1 MQNQLGTND
10 LDQLRIIAPTDR
22 RHFDTW
28 AFDDSFCHDLLL
40 HVFANQ
46 HQKDRAWAWKRA
58 IDLYWREGKS
68 RRELATELDR
78 SLDAIKSLLTTIRRA
93 AEKFIAGGKIVTEP
107 PEFRQSRPAY
117 APTAHVIGELDIL
130 ALAEGDKA
138 ARFFIEEYHRLSVAT
153 LLELTT
159 FVEDDSLTPE
169 PKKLTAALPIT
180 ADAPTASDLFLAQAM
195 PQICDTEKIEYAH
208 HT

>member
-1 MQNQLGTND
+1 MQNQPSTED
-10 LDQLRIIAPTDR
+10 LAQLRIISPTDR
-22 RHFDTW
+22 RQFDQW
-28 AFDDSFCHDLLL
+28 AFDDEFCHDFLL

-68 RRELATELDR
+68 RRQLAAELDR
-78 SLDAIKSLLTTIRRA
+78 SLDAVKSLLTTIRKA
-93 AEKFIAGGKIVTEP
+93 AEKFILGGKVVKEP
-107 PEFRQSRPAY
+107 PEFRASRPAY
-117 APTAHVIGELDIL
+117 ALTAHVIRDSDIL

-138 ARFFIEEYHRLSVAT
+138 ARIFVEEYHRLSVAT

-159 FVEDDSLTPE
+159 LVEDDSPSAE
-169 PKKLTAALPIT
+169 PKRLIAALPIT
-180 ADAPTASDLFLAQAM
+180 ADAPTASDLFLAQVT
-195 PQICDTEKIEYAH
+195 PQICNTEKIEYAH